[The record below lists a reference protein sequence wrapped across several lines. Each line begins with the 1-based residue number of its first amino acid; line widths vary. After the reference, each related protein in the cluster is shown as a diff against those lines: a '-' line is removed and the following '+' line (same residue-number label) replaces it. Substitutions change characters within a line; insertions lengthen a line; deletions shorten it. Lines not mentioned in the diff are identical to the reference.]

1 MLLFVDCARG
11 LAKAVYGR
19 LPTQYAAIKQLGH
32 WMTLPVLHP
41 GTLNM
46 EKPPEP
52 ESSTVS

>member
-19 LPTQYAAIKQLGH
+19 WPTQYAAIKQLGH

-41 GTLNM
+41 GILNM